1 MSSAQ
6 VFRGGGGIAQAA
18 VLGAYACQVDADW
31 DLVHAML
38 AAAGSAAGG
47 QGATQDS
54 QGWDE
59 WQDSEDEGAPE
70 VLQHKEELDQVCMP
84 ESRTDLSPA
93 LQQYKAGTQ
102 QAQSKYTDEYRDLIK
117 QPGLCGQVLSLVG
130 AAKLLRDLGCP
141 MTLAQL
147 RDCDAAGQIRIT
159 QTLLARLSRSQ
170 PPLTDQRCGT
180 HSCNCTCD

>member
-18 VLGAYACQVDADW
+18 NSGAYACQVDADW
-31 DLVHAML
+31 DLVQAML

-47 QGATQDS
+47 EGATQDS
-54 QGWDE
+54 QGWDD
-59 WQDSEDEGAPE
+59 WQDSEEEAAPE

-102 QAQSKYTDEYRDLIK
+102 
-117 QPGLCGQVLSLVG
+117 
-130 AAKLLRDLGCP
+130 
-141 MTLAQL
+141 
-147 RDCDAAGQIRIT
+147 
-159 QTLLARLSRSQ
+159 
-170 PPLTDQRCGT
+170 
-180 HSCNCTCD
+180 